1 MQTALRLK
9 MLCVVSDINRSQ
21 RDVMKVHMLKSTQHP
36 HGLSFTGPCTFL
48 WACEKLYN
56 FIFLEITKCYIISL

>member
-9 MLCVVSDINRSQ
+9 MLCVVSDINRRQ

-36 HGLSFTGPCTFL
+36 HGLSFTGPCTFFYGPV
-48 WACEKLYN
+48 KN
-56 FIFLEITKCYIISL
+56 FTISYF

>member
-1 MQTALRLK
+1 
-9 MLCVVSDINRSQ
+9 MLCVVSDINRRQ

-36 HGLSFTGPCTFL
+36 HGLSFTGPCIFL

-56 FIFLEITKCYIISL
+56 FIFLDIKTKFYYYFTLKML